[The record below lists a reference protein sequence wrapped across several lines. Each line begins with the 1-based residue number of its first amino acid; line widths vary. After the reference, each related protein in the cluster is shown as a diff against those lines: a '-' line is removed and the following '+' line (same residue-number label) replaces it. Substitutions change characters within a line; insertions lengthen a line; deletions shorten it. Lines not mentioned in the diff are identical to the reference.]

1 MDRMRPVYVR
11 QKSNSSGGTPGA
23 PTSPMMSPMNHHGRS
38 GSVGMVG
45 ARKVQHTKAAAQ
57 RLAHVMAHKPADDD
71 DEDDDD
77 LSYDPGLSSRT
88 GSLGLVGGRSMR
100 PRSPMSVRA
109 AQEHSTSTRGRSS
122 PSLNS
127 MELPSST
134 HSTPSSRPYQYAEQP
149 SSAHSTPASR
159 TYQSINTK
167 PIKPVVEQPHS
178 LRSSIA
184 TRPSQPSNSNE
195 QPTSA
200 RTISGVNSAR
210 SSQPTNVVE
219 QPTSARSISGL
230 NSARS
235 SQATSAVEQPT
246 SARSLAAARL
256 QLGTKPVHIMPAS
269 VPISLRPPSSADPPA
284 DNRREP
290 APIPLRPPSTAGGS
304 DASADTRREKR
315 MSLDLGTFNMRENRA
330 QRSSALEDELDMLQ
344 EENENLLEKLRLA
357 EERCDETEARARQL
371 EQQKGG
377 STAAKGGVCCVS
389 TYTLCLVF
397 HAALREAA
405 QTHGGSAHGGRNDEA
420 EYELRSLRI
429 MTQRM
434 ILSREEME
442 EVVLKRSWL
451 ARYWSLCVE
460 HGIHAEIAAS
470 RSEFWSSLA
479 PLPVQAI
486 LEAGQKAKEGIDN
499 NDLDE
504 REDSPRDLNELLGER
519 NIESMLLVEKGLR
532 ELASLKYSLLAMTSF
547 SCHISKVEEAVAL
560 AMAKHRHP
568 SSKKTGLI
576 DLKLPIDGQFEAF
589 ELSKEESEDVLFKQA
604 WLAYFWRR
612 AKNHGV
618 EPDIADERL
627 QFWINH
633 NSKSPATSHDAVDST
648 HLSLSLTLIV
658 NILAKLISFF
668 VSVNIQLALDLVLHM
683 IDDICSNLIWRV
695 LPVFTVERGLLE
707 LKKLG
712 IETQL
717 WRESRKW
724 LEHDSMHR
732 TQSLYDF

>member
-1 MDRMRPVYVR
+1 
-11 QKSNSSGGTPGA
+11 
-23 PTSPMMSPMNHHGRS
+23 
-38 GSVGMVG
+38 
-45 ARKVQHTKAAAQ
+45 
-57 RLAHVMAHKPADDD
+57 
-71 DEDDDD
+71 
-77 LSYDPGLSSRT
+77 
-88 GSLGLVGGRSMR
+88 
-100 PRSPMSVRA
+100 
-109 AQEHSTSTRGRSS
+109 
-122 PSLNS
+122 
-127 MELPSST
+127 
-134 HSTPSSRPYQYAEQP
+134 
-149 SSAHSTPASR
+149 
-159 TYQSINTK
+159 
-167 PIKPVVEQPHS
+167 
-178 LRSSIA
+178 
-184 TRPSQPSNSNE
+184 
-195 QPTSA
+195 
-200 RTISGVNSAR
+200 
-210 SSQPTNVVE
+210 
-219 QPTSARSISGL
+219 
-230 NSARS
+230 
-235 SQATSAVEQPT
+235 
-246 SARSLAAARL
+246 
-256 QLGTKPVHIMPAS
+256 MPAS

-290 APIPLRPPSTAGGS
+290 APVPLRPTSTSGGS
-304 DASADTRREKR
+304 DTSADTRRDKR

-371 EQQKGG
+371 EQQVANLGE
-377 STAAKGGVCCVS
+377 GV
-389 TYTLCLVF
+389 TLEARLLSRKE
-397 HAALREAA
+397 AALQQRE
-405 QTHGGSAHGGRNDEA
+405 THGGSAHGGRNDEA

-451 ARYWSLCVE
+451 AWYWSLCVE

-486 LEAGQKAKEGIDN
+486 LAAGQKAKEGIDN
-499 NDLDE
+499 NDPDE
-504 REDSPRDLNELLGER
+504 REDSPRDLNELSGER

-532 ELASLKYSLLAMTSF
+532 ELASLK
-547 SCHISKVEEAVAL
+547 VEEAVAL
-560 AMAKHRHP
+560 AMAKHRRP

-576 DLKLPIDGQFEAF
+576 

-633 NSKSPATSHDAVDST
+633 NSNSPATSHDAVD
-648 HLSLSLTLIV
+648 
-658 NILAKLISFF
+658 
-668 VSVNIQLALDLVLHM
+668 
-683 IDDICSNLIWRV
+683 
-695 LPVFTVERGLLE
+695 VERGLLE

-712 IETQL
+712 IESQL

-732 TQSLYDF
+732 TQSLSDF

>member
-134 HSTPSSRPYQYAEQP
+134 HLTPSSRPYQYAEQP

-167 PIKPVVEQPHS
+167 PINPVVEQPHS

-200 RTISGVNSAR
+200 RTISGMNSAR

-246 SARSLAAARL
+246 SARSLAVARP

-304 DASADTRREKR
+304 DASADTRRDKR

-344 EENENLLEKLRLA
+344 EENENLLEKLRVA

-371 EQQKGG
+371 EQQVANLGEGVTLEARLLSRQASKI
-377 STAAKGGVCCVS
+377 SCVKEAA
-389 TYTLCLVF
+389 LQ
-397 HAALREAA
+397 HREAALREAE

-420 EYELRSLRI
+420 EYELRSLWI

-451 ARYWSLCVE
+451 ARYRSLCVE

-486 LEAGQKAKEGIDN
+486 LEAGQKAKEGMDN

-532 ELASLKYSLLAMTSF
+532 ELASLK
-547 SCHISKVEEAVAL
+547 VEEAVAL
-560 AMAKHRHP
+560 AMAKHRRP

-612 AKNHGV
+612 ATNHGV

-633 NSKSPATSHDAVDST
+633 NSKSPATSHDAVD
-648 HLSLSLTLIV
+648 I
-658 NILAKLISFF
+658 
-668 VSVNIQLALDLVLHM
+668 
-683 IDDICSNLIWRV
+683 
-695 LPVFTVERGLLE
+695 ERGLLE

-732 TQSLYDF
+732 TQSLSDF